1 MKDVTFD
8 CRRRSN
14 FDFKNFS
21 GSLRGILIMNSFD
34 YNYCTKKVLNV
45 RFLIIKIHYIKEKY
59 LNNKTV
65 KESLKIL

>member
-21 GSLRGILIMNSFD
+21 GSLLGILIMNSFD
-34 YNYCTKKVLNV
+34 YNYCRKVLNV
-45 RFLIIKIHYIKEKY
+45 RFLIIKIHYIKEKH

-65 KESLKIL
+65 KESLKII

>member
-1 MKDVTFD
+1 MKDVTFG

-21 GSLRGILIMNSFD
+21 GSLLGILIMNSFD
-34 YNYCTKKVLNV
+34 YNYSTKKVLNV
-45 RFLIIKIHYIKEKY
+45 RFLIIKIHYIKEKH

>member
-21 GSLRGILIMNSFD
+21 GSLLGILIMNSFD
-34 YNYCTKKVLNV
+34 YNYCRKVLNV
-45 RFLIIKIHYIKEKY
+45 RFLIIKIHYIKEKH
-59 LNNKTV
+59 LNNKAV